1 AMPRWPASAEESLAT
16 RRDLMMKGRWLMV
29 RLNSGPS
36 PRLCRLALVPTIAF
50 ILCALAWAQTSDTT
64 GRIAGTVTDAKGIA
78 IAGARVTVSTPAAQ
92 IAKATT
98 DAQGA
103 YAAEGVT
110 PGSYTVRVEAKG
122 YVTTQL
128 HVEVKIG
135 HSSDASVKLAIGS
148 ELQVNTEQASL
159 QEVLNASQIGNL
171 LLNGRNFLALPELE

>member
-1 AMPRWPASAEESLAT
+1 
-16 RRDLMMKGRWLMV
+16 
-29 RLNSGPS
+29 
-36 PRLCRLALVPTIAF
+36 
-50 ILCALAWAQTSDTT
+50 
-64 GRIAGTVTDAKGIA
+64 
-78 IAGARVTVSTPAAQ
+78 
-92 IAKATT
+92 AKATT

-171 LLNGRNFLALPELE
+171 LLNGRNFLALPELEPGVQIEDGENLAPTKTGYSSLSLGSRTGRNTRIAVDGADVSDEIVGTAAEGIPISGMQAFSVEESTLDVSTDLTSSGAVNVTTK